1 MQAMALGCEPSSK
14 ELFIETHVQS
24 DDCQKR
30 V

>member
-1 MQAMALGCEPSSK
+1 MQAMTLECEPSPLK
-14 ELFIETHVQS
+14 LFIETHVQS